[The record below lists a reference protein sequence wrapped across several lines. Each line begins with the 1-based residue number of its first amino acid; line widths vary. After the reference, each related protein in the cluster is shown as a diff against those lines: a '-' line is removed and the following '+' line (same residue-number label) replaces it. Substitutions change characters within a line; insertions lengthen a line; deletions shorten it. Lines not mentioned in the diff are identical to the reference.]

1 MEKLS
6 SATSPVKFEVLSL
19 ISLLISLFNEVI
31 SFLVDLILRFS
42 FNFQSCLSIHRFI
55 RLFARILSVFV
66 LSSIIINPF
75 RNDFWIVL
83 ILYFL
88 SLLRFLI
95 FMISRS
101 QQPIQIVIYDWS
113 SYLVGDRIL
122 RLLNPKCLLSAL
134 GASSMRKF
142 DLWFVANACKVSKAF
157 HLTVITNWR
166 INFGAKN

>member
-1 MEKLS
+1 MEKSS
-6 SATSPVKFEVLSL
+6 SAPSPVKFEVLSL

-75 RNDFWIVL
+75 RNDFWFVL

-88 SLLRFLI
+88 SLLRISHLYDLSKSTAHSDCHLWLI
-95 FMISRS
+95 KLSRRRS
-101 QQPIQIVIYDWS
+101 NFTIIESKMPFVSARSEFHEKSWS
-113 SYLVGDRIL
+113 LICS
-122 RLLNPKCLLSAL
+122 KC
-134 GASSMRKF
+134 M
-142 DLWFVANACKVSKAF
+142 
-157 HLTVITNWR
+157 
-166 INFGAKN
+166 